1 MIDVYG
7 IKLENKNF
15 KNDLQNLPAEQLI
28 DKYGIELT
36 LKNTSLKVT
45 ENGDPGAN
53 GPVCYGK
60 KLQPKLAEIMDI
72 LKSRS

>member
-36 LKNTSLKVT
+36 
-45 ENGDPGAN
+45 
-53 GPVCYGK
+53 
-60 KLQPKLAEIMDI
+60 
-72 LKSRS
+72 